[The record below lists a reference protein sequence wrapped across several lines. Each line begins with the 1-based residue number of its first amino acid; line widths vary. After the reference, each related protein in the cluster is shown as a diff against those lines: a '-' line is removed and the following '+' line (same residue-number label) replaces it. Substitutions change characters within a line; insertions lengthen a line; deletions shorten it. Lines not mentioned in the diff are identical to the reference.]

1 MAEENFDYIVI
12 GSGSAGGV
20 VAARLS
26 EDPTVSVLLL
36 EAGSEDDDDMI
47 RLPVGWSTLFKTKW
61 DWGYQTTPQK
71 HLGGRRADWPRMKG
85 LGGCSSMNAMVYIR
99 GNRAD
104 YDEWRDAYGATGWG
118 YDDVLPYFKKAE
130 GNTRLN
136 GAVPR
141 RRRSAARRG
150 PPVHA
155 RAEPRV
161 RGVRRRRGVQAH
173 RRLQRRRTGGRGPL
187 PGHLQEG
194 PPVVGRRRLHP
205 ARARSTQPHRA
216 HRSFRAED
224 RDGGH
229 PRNRGD
235 LSARWRHPDDAG
247 QRRDRAVR
255 QAPSPAR
262 SC

>member
-1 MAEENFDYIVI
+1 MPAETYDYIVI

-20 VAARLS
+20 VAARFS
-26 EDPTVSVLLL
+26 EDPDRCCCS
-36 EAGSEDDDDMI
+36 
-47 RLPVGWSTLFKTKW
+47 RLGPRTTTMHDPPVGWSLFKTKW
-61 DWGYQTTPQK
+61 DWGYRTTPQK

-104 YDEWRDAYGATGWG
+104 YDEWRDAIRR
-118 YDDVLPYFKKAE
+118 D
-130 GNTRLN
+130 RL
-136 GAVPR
+136 GLR
-141 RRRSAARRG
+141 RRASVLQEGRRQHPAQRHLPRHRWSAARRG
-150 PPVHA
+150 PPVHP

-161 RGVRRRRGVQAH
+161 RGVRRRRGVQAQ
-173 RRLQRRRTGGRGPL
+173 RRLQRCRTGGCGPL

-194 PPVVGRRRLHP
+194 PPVVGCRRLHP

-216 HRSFRAED
+216 HRSIRAED

-229 PRNRGD
+229 PRNGSD
-235 LSARWRHPDDAG
+235 LSARWRHPE
-247 QRRDRAVR
+247 RRGPTPRSCCPRRRGA
-255 QAPSPAR
+255 PAR